1 MLMEIL
7 QDRERLIWKK
17 VEKGKGSKTW
27 RMGRGIGLR
36 VDVKENMCML
46 DVGEFRDTVM
56 KR

>member
-1 MLMEIL
+1 MEIL